1 MNMFL
6 ILAFLFAVG
15 SAIGWTLELFYRK
28 FFDPT
33 NKERKW
39 INPGFLTGPYL
50 PLYGFSLI
58 ILFLLAQLEKYVPI
72 ENDALRK
79 LALFAVMA
87 VCITIIEYLT
97 GLIFIVKM
105 KIKLWDYTENWGN
118 VKGII
123 CPLYSFFWL
132 VLSAVYYFLINPYI
146 LGALKWLS
154 ENLAFSFVIGFFY
167 GVFTLDLVDSVKNLI
182 KIRAFAYENEIIV
195 FIEEL
200 KSEILT
206 YKEQKKE
213 KARFLLSFRS
223 SDSIQNH
230 LKRYKEIPANIEKY
244 RFKRKNKK

>member
-15 SAIGWTLELFYRK
+15 SVIGWTLELFYRRL
-28 FFDPT
+28 FDPT
-33 NKERKW
+33 NKERRW

-72 ENDALRK
+72 ENDVLRK
-79 LALFAVMA
+79 LALFVVMA
-87 VCITIIEYLT
+87 VCITIIEYFT

-105 KIKLWDYTENWGN
+105 KIKLWDYTENRGN

-123 CPLYSFFWL
+123 CPLYSFFWM

-154 ENLAFSFVIGFFY
+154 KNLAFSFVIGFFF
-167 GVFTLDLVDSVKNLI
+167 GVFVLDLVGSIKNLI
-182 KIRAFAYENEIIV
+182 KIRAFAYENEIVV

-200 KSEILT
+200 KSQIIS
-206 YKEQKKE
+206 YREQKKE
-213 KARFLLSFRS
+213 KGNFLLSFRS

-230 LKRYKEIPANIEKY
+230 LKRYKEMSANIEKL
-244 RFKRKNKK
+244 RIRKKTK

>member
-6 ILAFLFAVG
+6 ILVFLFETG
-15 SAIGWTLELFYRK
+15 SILGWVLELFFRR

-39 INPGFLTGPYL
+39 INPGFLVGPYL

-58 ILFLLAQLEKYVPI
+58 VLFLLAQLEVYVPI

-79 LALFAVMA
+79 LVLFFIMA
-87 VCITIIEYLT
+87 VCITILEYFT

-105 KIKLWDYTENWGN
+105 KIKLWDYTENRGN
-118 VKGII
+118 IKGII
-123 CPLYSFFWL
+123 CPLFSFFWM
-132 VLSAVYYFLINPYI
+132 VLSAIYYFLINPYI
-146 LGALKWLS
+146 LDSLKWLS
-154 ENLAFSFVIGFFY
+154 ENLAFSFVMGF
-167 GVFTLDLVDSVKNLI
+167 VFGIFAIDLAVSLRNLI

-200 KSEILT
+200 KSEILA

-213 KARFLLSFRS
+213 KAKFLLPFRS
-223 SDSIQNH
+223 SGSIREH
-230 LKRYKEIPANIEKY
+230 LNRYKEIPANIEKY
-244 RFKRKNKK
+244 RFKRKK

>member
-15 SAIGWTLELFYRK
+15 SVIGWTLELFYRRL
-28 FFDPT
+28 FDPT
-33 NKERKW
+33 NKERRW

-72 ENDALRK
+72 ENDVLRK
-79 LALFAVMA
+79 LALFFVMA
-87 VCITIIEYLT
+87 VCITLIEYFT

-123 CPLYSFFWL
+123 CPLYSFFWM

-154 ENLAFSFVIGFFY
+154 KNLAFSFVIGFFF
-167 GVFTLDLVDSVKNLI
+167 GVFVLDLVGSIKNLI
-182 KIRAFAYENEIIV
+182 KIRAFAYENEIVV

-200 KSEILT
+200 KSQIIS
-206 YKEQKKE
+206 YREQKKE
-213 KARFLLSFRS
+213 KANFLLSFRS

-230 LKRYKEIPANIEKY
+230 LKRYKEMSANIEKL
-244 RFKRKNKK
+244 RIRKKTK

>member
-1 MNMFL
+1 MFL

-15 SAIGWTLELFYRK
+15 SVIGWTLELFYRRL
-28 FFDPT
+28 FDPT
-33 NKERKW
+33 NKERRW

-72 ENDALRK
+72 ENDVLRK
-79 LALFAVMA
+79 LALFFVMA
-87 VCITIIEYLT
+87 VCITLIEYFT

-123 CPLYSFFWL
+123 CPLYSFFWM

-154 ENLAFSFVIGFFY
+154 KNLAFSFVIGFFF
-167 GVFTLDLVDSVKNLI
+167 GVFVLDLVGSIKNLI
-182 KIRAFAYENEIIV
+182 KIRAFAYENEIVV

-200 KSEILT
+200 KSQIIS
-206 YKEQKKE
+206 YREQKKE
-213 KARFLLSFRS
+213 KANFLLSFRS

-230 LKRYKEIPANIEKY
+230 LKRYKEMSANIEKL
-244 RFKRKNKK
+244 RIRKKTK

>member
-15 SAIGWTLELFYRK
+15 SVIGWTLELFYRRL
-28 FFDPT
+28 FDPT
-33 NKERKW
+33 NKERRW

-72 ENDALRK
+72 ENDVLRK
-79 LALFAVMA
+79 LALFFVMA
-87 VCITIIEYLT
+87 VCITLIEYFT

-123 CPLYSFFWL
+123 CPLYSFFWM

-154 ENLAFSFVIGFFY
+154 KNLAFSFVIGFFF
-167 GVFTLDLVDSVKNLI
+167 GVFVLDLVGSIKNLI
-182 KIRAFAYENEIIV
+182 KIRAFAYENEIVV

-200 KSEILT
+200 KSQIIS
-206 YKEQKKE
+206 YREQKKE
-213 KARFLLSFRS
+213 KANFLLSFRS

-230 LKRYKEIPANIEKY
+230 LKRYKEMSANIEKI
-244 RFKRKNKK
+244 RIRKKTK